1 MTNGGPGGE
10 AEAVVDPDGQWQ
22 TTEFGILG
30 WAGRGASMYYT
41 AATDAA
47 LRVTTGNQKS
57 APLHLGAHRC
67 HSRITASL
75 MSINFRDRSS
85 GVPK

>member
-22 TTEFGILG
+22 TTEFVILG
-30 WAGRGASMYYT
+30 WTGRGASMYYT
-41 AATDAA
+41 AATDAGA
-47 LRVTTGNQKS
+47 KS
-57 APLHLGAHRC
+57 NHGQPEVRPTAFRRSRC

-75 MSINFRDRSS
+75 MSTNFRDRSS